1 MFDARLV
8 AARELSGNV
17 RELTFEAGAQ
27 FEFEPGQWVNL
38 YFPGHR
44 NQRGEE
50 VKHAYSIASAP
61 SKNGRFDLA
70 VARESGGLGGALLHA
85 AREGEIFPTTGPFG
99 AFLMAPMERP
109 ILMVATGSGVAPFRA
124 MLQASAVQARK
135 PMALLFGNR
144 DESELL
150 YREEFEA
157 LGRSNALFEFYPTL
171 SRPSSRWKG
180 LRGYVQSHLPD
191 ILNSLR
197 GPDCDVYICGQPSMV
212 KDVRRLLQEELG
224 VDQKRV
230 HIERFG

>member
-1 MFDARLV
+1 MFDVRLI

-17 RELTFEAGAQ
+17 RELTFEAGAE

-44 NQRGEE
+44 NPSGEV

-61 SKNGRFDLA
+61 SKNGRFDLV
-70 VARESGGLGGALLHA
+70 VARENGGLGGALLHA
-85 AREGEIFPTTGPFG
+85 AHEGETFPTTGPFG
-99 AFLMAPMERP
+99 AFLMAPMKRP

-124 MLQASAVQARK
+124 MLQASAAQARM

-150 YREEFEA
+150 YRAEFEA
-157 LGRSNALFEFYPTL
+157 LARTNVFFAFYPTL
-171 SRPSSRWKG
+171 SRPHSSWKG
-180 LRGYVQSHLPD
+180 LRGYVQLHLPE

-197 GPDCDVYICGQPSMV
+197 SPDCDVYICGQPSMV
-212 KDVRRLLQEELG
+212 KDVRRLLQEELS
-224 VDQKRV
+224 VEPKRV
-230 HIERFG
+230 HVERFG